1 VLLVVRFSRC
11 QLMLTEP
18 AGSPHGIQ
26 IKVPTHLKFIFSF
39 GYSYENYV
47 SLFQKF

>member
-1 VLLVVRFSRC
+1 VAVLLVVRFSRC

-26 IKVPTHLKFIFSF
+26 IIVKFVFSF
-39 GYSYENYV
+39 EYRY
-47 SLFQKF
+47 

>member
-1 VLLVVRFSRC
+1 VAVLLVVRFSHC

-26 IKVPTHLKFIFSF
+26 IIVLAHLKFVFSF
-39 GYSYENYV
+39 VYSY
-47 SLFQKF
+47 